1 MKEVRFFYV
10 PDAAHQEELPPD
22 EAMHAM
28 RVLRLK
34 GGDEMM
40 LMDGVGNYYRAEVT
54 IAATHH
60 CYYKIK
66 ECLPQQPQWKG
77 HLHLG
82 IAPTKT
88 MDRIEWMT
96 EKATE
101 LGVDEISYLCC
112 QFSERRLLKTTA
124 FLRNRMKVG
133 NTLPIATMRSPAP
146 ICLTSYANRQT
157 QRMSWCSSVLK
168 ATSLLTKWNWP

>member
-54 IAATHH
+54 IAAIIVT
-60 CYYKIK
+60 I
-66 ECLPQQPQWKG
+66 
-77 HLHLG
+77 
-82 IAPTKT
+82 
-88 MDRIEWMT
+88 R
-96 EKATE
+96 
-101 LGVDEISYLCC
+101 
-112 QFSERRLLKTTA
+112 
-124 FLRNRMKVG
+124 LRNACPNSHSGRDIFIWVLRLRRPW
-133 NTLPIATMRSPAP
+133 TA
-146 ICLTSYANRQT
+146 
-157 QRMSWCSSVLK
+157 SSG
-168 ATSLLTKWNWP
+168 